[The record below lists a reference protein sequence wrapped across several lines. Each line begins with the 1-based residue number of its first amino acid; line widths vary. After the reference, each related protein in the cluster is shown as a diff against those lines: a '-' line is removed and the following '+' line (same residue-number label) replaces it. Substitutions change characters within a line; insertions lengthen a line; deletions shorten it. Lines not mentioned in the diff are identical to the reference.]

1 VSVLAVDANVWV
13 SAFDPHNHF
22 HGASA
27 GFLAAALEQGLSFTG
42 PAFVLVEV
50 ACALARR
57 GGDTRTGHAARDEL
71 LANPRLALEPLT
83 SAFLSAAARLGA
95 DLRLGSGDALYAAAA
110 ELTRAPLVSWDD
122 ELIRRAGG
130 ATPAT
135 WLEENSAAQPA
146 ARTS

>member
-1 VSVLAVDANVWV
+1 MLTVDANVWV
-13 SAFDPHNHF
+13 SAFDSHNQF
-22 HGASA
+22 HGAST

-50 ACALARR
+50 ACAIARR
-57 GGDTRTGHAARDEL
+57 GDARSGHAARDEL
-71 LANPRLALEPLT
+71 LANPRLVLEPLT
-83 SAFLSAAARLGA
+83 GAFLSAAARLGA

-130 ATPAT
+130 VTPAT
-135 WLEENSAAQPA
+135 WLKEHS
-146 ARTS
+146 